1 MAERNGVTL
10 ILKLYILLKRLWGHI
25 EPSRRRQVKLLG
37 VLMVIS
43 SFAEIISIGAVIPF
57 LAILS
62 TPETALRYPI
72 VIYLMEFLLLDSP
85 HQLFLPLTIIF
96 CLAALISGG
105 LRLGLLLAQTTIGNA
120 IGADLSRDIYR
131 KTLYQP
137 YEYHISNSSNETIS
151 MLTSKVN
158 ILVNQIVLPILT
170 MMSSLVLISAI
181 LFTLISID
189 PKVASITIFGF
200 GAIYFFVT
208 QVTQKT
214 LLENSLRLSQGSSRV
229 IKILQEG
236 LGGIRDILIDRSQ
249 ETYCLAYQKADLSQ
263 RRASAYIQVLAGTPR
278 YVLETLGM
286 VLIALLAF
294 FMSEQNG
301 GITNSIPILGALALG
316 AQRLLPLMQATYS
329 NWIIVRGGQAS
340 LDDALAFM
348 DQKMPEYFYL
358 PIPGPITFSRSIDL
372 NGVSYRYSNGSP
384 WILKNLS
391 LSIPKGAR
399 IGFIG
404 KTGSGKSTLLDVIM
418 GLLLPTHGFI
428 ALDGIPIT
436 EENKGAWHRHI
447 AHVPQTIFLTDNT
460 VAENIAFGIPYEEI
474 DFERLQE
481 VSRRALLETTI
492 ESFPDKYRN
501 IVGERGIRLSGG
513 QRQRIGIARALY
525 KRADVIILDEATSAL
540 DNETESSVMDA
551 LNGLGS
557 NVTILVVAHRLTTLS
572 KCDLIVE
579 ISDGIISR
587 CGDYEDLILGI

>member
-1 MAERNGVTL
+1 MAARTEVTG
-10 ILKLYILLKRLWGHI
+10 ILKLNILLRRLWAHI
-25 EPSRRRQVKLLG
+25 EPSRRRQVRLLA

-57 LAILS
+57 LAILT
-62 TPETALRYPI
+62 TPETALRYPVI
-72 VIYLMEFLLLDSP
+72 IYLMEYLLLNSP

-96 CLAALISGG
+96 CFAALMSGG
-105 LRLGLLLAQTTIGNA
+105 LRLGLLLAQTKVGNA

-137 YEYHISNSSNETIS
+137 YEYHISNSSSDAIS

-158 ILVNQIVLPILT
+158 TLVNQIVLPILT
-170 MMSSLVLISAI
+170 LMSSLVLITAI

-189 PKVASITIFGF
+189 PKAALIAIFGF

-208 QVTQKT
+208 QVTKRT
-214 LLENSLRLSQGSSRV
+214 LLENSLRLSRGSSRV

-236 LGGIRDILIDRSQ
+236 LGGIRDVLIDRSQ
-249 ETYCLAYQKADLSQ
+249 EAYCLAYQRADLSQ

-294 FMSEQNG
+294 FMSEKNG
-301 GITNSIPILGALALG
+301 GIANSIPILGALALG
-316 AQRLLPLMQATYS
+316 AQRILPLMQAAYS
-329 NWIIVRGGQAS
+329 NWITIRGGQAS
-340 LDDALAFM
+340 LDDALTLLNR
-348 DQKMPEYFYL
+348 KMPEYFYL
-358 PIPGPITFSRSIDL
+358 PIQSPIKFSRSIDL

-391 LSIPKGAR
+391 LSILKGSR

-404 KTGSGKSTLLDVIM
+404 ETGSGKSTLLDVIM

-436 EENKGAWHRHI
+436 EQNKGAWHRHI
-447 AHVPQTIFLTDNT
+447 AHVPQSIFLTDNT
-460 VAENIAFGIPYEEI
+460 VAENIAFGIPYEAI

-481 VSRRALLETTI
+481 VSRRALLDGTI
-492 ESFPDKYRN
+492 ESFPAKYRN
-501 IVGERGIRLSGG
+501 IVGERGVRLSGG

-540 DNETESSVMDA
+540 DNETESSVMDG

-557 NVTILVVAHRLTTLS
+557 DVTILVVAHRLTTLS

-579 ISDGIISR
+579 ISDGSISR
-587 CGDYEDLILGI
+587 CGSYEELILGH